1 MFPPLQQK
9 RTWVCLS
16 VLSSSSSP
24 VWNLRGGAAFQN
36 EWRELT
42 RRLKMRKSK
51 WNWPKDPEKSSSS
64 LRFLF
69 LVRGVLSGTSVSP
82 SESAEKIIIIRFIIK
97 CFKET
102 QDRSDENSCFFHLLP
117 VILKGNVYMETYH
130 LCVFYSPYCD
140 NNWSFTWCKF
150 DATGWRFVL

>member
-69 LVRGVLSGTSVSP
+69 LVRGVLSGTSVSS
-82 SESAEKIIIIRFIIK
+82 SESAEKSFIIWSRSIIRFIIK

-102 QDRSDENSCFFHLLP
+102 RDRSDENSCFFHLLP
-117 VILKGNVYMETYH
+117 VILKGIFKCLYGNVP
-130 LCVFYSPYCD
+130 LVCI
-140 NNWSFTWCKF
+140 
-150 DATGWRFVL
+150 L

>member
-69 LVRGVLSGTSVSP
+69 LVRGVLSGTSVSS
-82 SESAEKIIIIRFIIK
+82 SESAEKSFIIWSRSIIRFIIK

-117 VILKGNVYMETYH
+117 VILKGIFKRLYGNVP
-130 LCVFYSPYCD
+130 LVCI
-140 NNWSFTWCKF
+140 
-150 DATGWRFVL
+150 L